1 MALDS
6 CQEGQ
11 DVYSILVLPDEGT
24 TNLQCE
30 SQLLFLGHSEVPNS
44 TDSQMC
50 LDAELNCQN
59 YVNLDIENANAY
71 PPCLVDMDIE
81 KGNLETAKT
90 NDEDVEK
97 LKIEG
102 PLTHLQK
109 TLQRQI
115 SLQIGE
121 KFVQLLMNDSLVF
134 PKFPSRDKS
143 TVEKVHETPNNR
155 MRKYKRSTSFNS
167 RKVVVLFSVLSSM
180 GTIIL
185 IYLTLRVRQIG
196 DGYIHGG

>member
-11 DVYSILVLPDEGT
+11 DAYSILVLPDEGT

-81 KGNLETAKT
+81 KGNSETAKT

-121 KFVQLLMNDSLVF
+121 KFVQLLMNDSLVS

-155 MRKYKRSTSFNS
+155 MRKYKRSASFNS
-167 RKVVVLFSVLSSM
+167 RKVVVLFSVLYCLDHLE
-180 GTIIL
+180 IALDIL
-185 IYLTLRVRQIG
+185 KFNRDIG
-196 DGYIHGG
+196 